1 MKANNVICYPRT
13 EGCKLRRSFIG
24 KESSSSMGV
33 NEAETKQVYEGAFH
47 CDIIPDGYQPL

>member
-1 MKANNVICYPRT
+1 MKANNVICYLRT

-24 KESSSSMGV
+24 KESFSSVGV
-33 NEAETKQVYEGAFH
+33 NEAETKQVYEGGFH